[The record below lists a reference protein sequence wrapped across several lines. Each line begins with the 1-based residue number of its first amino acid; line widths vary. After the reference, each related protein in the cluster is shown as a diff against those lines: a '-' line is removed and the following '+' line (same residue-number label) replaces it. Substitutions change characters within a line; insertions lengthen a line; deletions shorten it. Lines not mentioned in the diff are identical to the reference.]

1 MLRIVASGA
10 MDNMLLVDARVL
22 GCGMNPGV

>member
-1 MLRIVASGA
+1 MLCIVVSGA

-22 GCGMNPGV
+22 ACGMNPGV